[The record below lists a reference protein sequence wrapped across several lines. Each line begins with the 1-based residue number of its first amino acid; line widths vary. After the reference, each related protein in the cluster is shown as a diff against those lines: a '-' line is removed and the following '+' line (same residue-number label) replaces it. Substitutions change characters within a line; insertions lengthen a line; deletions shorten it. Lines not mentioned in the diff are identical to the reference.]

1 MLLGG
6 NQIKYTF
13 IHIINRRMASD
24 DRLLRQIF
32 HSMENIFTFQLSPA
46 NLQMDYRRTAADKLI

>member
-1 MLLGG
+1 
-6 NQIKYTF
+6 
-13 IHIINRRMASD
+13 MASD
-24 DRLLRQIF
+24 DRLLVRQIF